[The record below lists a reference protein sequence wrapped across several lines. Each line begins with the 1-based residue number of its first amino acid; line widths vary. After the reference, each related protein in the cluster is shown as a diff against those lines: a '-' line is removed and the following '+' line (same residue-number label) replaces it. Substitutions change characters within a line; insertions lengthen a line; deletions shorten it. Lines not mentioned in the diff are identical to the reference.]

1 MSTATEPPSATIVP
15 FWNRLPAMLL
25 YPAHMSALLTVI
37 VLGLAHLLAFVPLG
51 WVWVLLATVAMYRY
65 AFDCL
70 LASAD
75 GELQPPEI
83 ALSDDDG
90 MGWRFIGLI
99 ILLVLFLVVCGMV
112 LGRGVIFVALLL
124 AFALPGIIITLA
136 LEQSVMRSLNP
147 GKWLGVITRIGW
159 PYLAAFGLCVVVL
172 LSETQAKGWVAQL
185 MPAAAATV
193 LIAIIGNYAM
203 LVTFHLMGYLVYQY
217 HDVLGFE
224 SAGPQ
229 ASGPLSRPDPDQDVL
244 DEAAQLVRDGQ
255 PEAAT
260 ARLSSHLRGRGGT
273 PKVHQQ
279 YRKLLHL
286 SGDKEGLLKHGQE
299 YVNTLMAQDKDR
311 DALAVVRDCQT
322 LDPKFGPPH
331 AEQVTRLARLAAD
344 SGQAKLALGLLS
356 GFHQRFPKSRDI
368 VRNYVLAA
376 TLMHEHLGQDAKA
389 HSLLSSLKSNY
400 PDSALMP
407 RINERLSLIE
417 KMMAPAH
424 PSPANASAAPPQAS
438 QPGT

>member
-1 MSTATEPPSATIVP
+1 MSGATESPHATIEP
-15 FWNRLPAMLL
+15 FWNRLPAILR
-25 YPAHMSALLTVI
+25 YPLHMGALLTVV
-37 VLGLAHLLAFVPLG
+37 VLGLAHLLSYVPLG
-51 WVWVLLATVAMYRY
+51 WLWVLLATVAMYRY

-70 LASAD
+70 LASAN
-75 GELQPPEI
+75 GELEPPEI
-83 ALSDDDG
+83 GLSDDDG

-99 ILLVLFLVVCGMV
+99 ITLMVFVIVCGIF
-112 LGRGVIFVALLL
+112 LGRGVFVVALLL

-136 LEQSVMRSLNP
+136 LEQSVLRSLNP
-147 GKWLGVITRIGW
+147 GKWLAVITRIGW

-185 MPAAAATV
+185 MPAAMASV

-203 LVTFHLMGYLVYQY
+203 LVGFHLMGYLVYQY
-217 HDVLGFE
+217 HDALGFDA
-224 SAGPQ
+224 AGPQ
-229 ASGPLSRPDPDQDVL
+229 ATGPLARPDPDQDVL
-244 DEAAQLVRDGQ
+244 DEAAQLVRDGH

-260 ARLSSHLRGRGGT
+260 ACLRSHLRGRGGT

-286 SGDKEGLLKHGQE
+286 SGDQAGLLKHGQE
-299 YVNTLMAQDKDR
+299 HVSTLMAQDKDR
-311 DALAVVRDCQT
+311 EALALVRDCQT

-344 SGQAKLALGLLS
+344 SGQAKLALSLLS
-356 GFHQRFPKSRDI
+356 GFHQRFPKSPDI

-389 HSLLSSLKSNY
+389 HSLLSSLKSNN
-400 PDSALMP
+400 PDKALMP
-407 RINERLSLIE
+407 QINETFAMIE
-417 KMMAPAH
+417 KMMAAAH
-424 PSPANASAAPPQAS
+424 PAKTKTTDASPQAP